1 MSANIESIEGLTKRK
16 PGPVPGSRHSGMFQP
31 GIDMRRNPPIK
42 RNLMEQCAAAAQES
56 APKAIQFLTDV
67 MEGEDQ
73 PVKVRLV
80 AAKEILDR
88 SIGQSVAMTV
98 HREMTA
104 GNSGDFQ
111 RLSSSSPVD
120 LTDKELLLIIQGQL
134 HREDQGQLE
143 APCSSQTEPVEAVF
157 TEALSTNTRETSRRI
172 NRPSNRKRRVR
183 RANTSGR

>member
-104 GNSGDFQ
+104 GNSGDIQ
-111 RLSSSSPVD
+111 RLSNSAPED
-120 LTDKELLLIIQGQL
+120 LTDKQLLEVIRQQC
-134 HREDQGQLE
+134 Q
-143 APCSSQTEPVEAVF
+143 APQVKAIEEEPVDAEF
-157 TEALSTNTRETSRRI
+157 TESVVEEKTSGRTE
-172 NRPSNRKRRVR
+172 RPSNRKRRVR
-183 RANTSGR
+183 RVEPSSR